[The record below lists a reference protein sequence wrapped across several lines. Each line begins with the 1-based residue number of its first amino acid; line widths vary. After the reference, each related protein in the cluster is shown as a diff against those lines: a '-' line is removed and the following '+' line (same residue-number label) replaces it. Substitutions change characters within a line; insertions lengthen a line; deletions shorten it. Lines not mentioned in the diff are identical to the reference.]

1 MEGQELLLLIDSLKD
16 EEQELLLLKYY
27 YQLSYAEIA
36 LILELSVENVRK
48 KLYRTRQK
56 LKKNWRN
63 RSGFKKSIRKAK
75 RKQFIMIGAI
85 TVVSFAVL
93 FVGFF
98 VGMDK
103 LSTKNYHTLLEVIND
118 QEMIAS
124 PNTQLDSQVIVNSS
138 PFGGEVVTNRSK
150 ILMVTRWSGVIY
162 VADIAF
168 SEIRLTGMK
177 SILVAIILLRIFM
190 NTTDK
195 PSRK

>member
-16 EEQELLLLKYY
+16 EEQELVLLKYY

-75 RKQFIMIGAI
+75 RKQFIVIGAI

-124 PNTQLDSQVIVNSS
+124 PNTQLDSQVIANSS

>member
-1 MEGQELLLLIDSLKD
+1 
-16 EEQELLLLKYY
+16 
-27 YQLSYAEIA
+27 
-36 LILELSVENVRK
+36 
-48 KLYRTRQK
+48 
-56 LKKNWRN
+56 
-63 RSGFKKSIRKAK
+63 
-75 RKQFIMIGAI
+75 
-85 TVVSFAVL
+85 
-93 FVGFF
+93 
-98 VGMDK
+98 MDK

-124 PNTQLDSQVIVNSS
+124 PNTQLDSQVIANSS

>member
-1 MEGQELLLLIDSLKD
+1 
-16 EEQELLLLKYY
+16 
-27 YQLSYAEIA
+27 
-36 LILELSVENVRK
+36 
-48 KLYRTRQK
+48 
-56 LKKNWRN
+56 
-63 RSGFKKSIRKAK
+63 
-75 RKQFIMIGAI
+75 MIGAI

-93 FVGFF
+93 FVGF

-124 PNTQLDSQVIVNSS
+124 PNTQLDSQVIANSS

-168 SEIRLTGMK
+168 QK
-177 SILVAIILLRIFM
+177 F
-190 NTTDK
+190 D
-195 PSRK
+195 

>member
-1 MEGQELLLLIDSLKD
+1 MF
-16 EEQELLLLKYY
+16 
-27 YQLSYAEIA
+27 A
-36 LILELSVENVRK
+36 

-56 LKKNWRN
+56 LKRT
-63 RSGFKKSIRKAK
+63 GGIEVDLKSIRKAK
-75 RKQFIMIGAI
+75 RKQFIVIGAI

-93 FVGFF
+93 FVGF

-124 PNTQLDSQVIVNSS
+124 PNTQLDSQVIANSS

-168 SEIRLTGMK
+168 QK
-177 SILVAIILLRIFM
+177 F
-190 NTTDK
+190 D
-195 PSRK
+195 